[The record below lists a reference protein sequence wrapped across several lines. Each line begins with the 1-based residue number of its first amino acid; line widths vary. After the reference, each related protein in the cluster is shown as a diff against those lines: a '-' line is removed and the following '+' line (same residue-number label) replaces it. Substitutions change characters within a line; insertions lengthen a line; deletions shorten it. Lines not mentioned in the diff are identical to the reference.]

1 METSYVLKG
10 VYYNMKSKYCIL
22 MVLAVILINCI
33 LYGCSEKNQNIS
45 ELPDGISIKKSTI
58 KGKENDEILVIKKL
72 NNENYKNVQG
82 YIKTNSDFTEISI
95 VFKNTNNESND
106 IELEYLPKIEWPKHD
121 IIWNL
126 YLYDGRSLEQFSKL
140 DDIYYMKINSAAEVN
155 LTSLDNVRYLE
166 IHNADITE
174 KSNIGDMK
182 KLISVTFQNCT
193 VDGI

>member
-1 METSYVLKG
+1 M
-10 VYYNMKSKYCIL
+10 
-22 MVLAVILINCI
+22 
-33 LYGCSEKNQNIS
+33 
-45 ELPDGISIKKSTI
+45 PDGISIKKSTI

-106 IELEYLPKIEWPKHD
+106 IELEYIPKIEWPKHD

-174 KSNIGDMK
+174 KK
-182 KLISVTFQNCT
+182 
-193 VDGI
+193 

>member
-1 METSYVLKG
+1 
-10 VYYNMKSKYCIL
+10 

-106 IELEYLPKIEWPKHD
+106 IELEYLPKIE
-121 IIWNL
+121 
-126 YLYDGRSLEQFSKL
+126 
-140 DDIYYMKINSAAEVN
+140 
-155 LTSLDNVRYLE
+155 
-166 IHNADITE
+166 
-174 KSNIGDMK
+174 
-182 KLISVTFQNCT
+182 
-193 VDGI
+193 

>member
-1 METSYVLKG
+1 MKKVKKG

-106 IELEYLPKIEWPKHD
+106 IELEYIPKIEWPKHD

-174 KSNIGDMK
+174 KVI
-182 KLISVTFQNCT
+182 LVI
-193 VDGI
+193 